1 MILASTTTTIF
12 QYKHSTRIGYILG
25 LIGSMTT
32 FFYGLKSI
40 VTKIIKEWTTTSSS
54 KDLNLTHKMTLLC
67 IFSYIYNF
75 FSFFFC
81 FVLIYFIENYINTIK
96 ILLVKY
102 SYFQYNH
109 YYY

>member
-67 IFSYIYNF
+67 IFS
-75 FSFFFC
+75 SLCKFFFFFFFFFFYFFFFFF
-81 FVLIYFIENYINTIK
+81 FVLF
-96 ILLVKY
+96 
-102 SYFQYNH
+102 
-109 YYY
+109 

>member
-67 IFSYIYNF
+67 IFSSFIK
-75 FSFFFC
+75 FFFFFF
-81 FVLIYFIENYINTIK
+81 FVLF
-96 ILLVKY
+96 
-102 SYFQYNH
+102 
-109 YYY
+109 